1 MATYINSIKVKEN
14 KFGLKVSG
22 KLSDIVEELK
32 KHTNEK
38 GYINLEFFKRK
49 EPGKYGDTHGVKL
62 DDWKPN
68 GEKGGSSY
76 NQDVSKSE
84 APKEVATTEDDD
96 LPF

>member
-14 KFGLKVSG
+14 KFGMKVSG

-49 EPGKYGDTHGVKL
+49 ELGKYGETHGVKL
-62 DDWKPN
+62 DEWKPN
-68 GEKGGSSY
+68 GEKNGTTY
-76 NQDVSKSE
+76 DQAVSNSE
-84 APKEVATTEDDD
+84 APKEAVNTEEYD